1 MNDWAVVFLGIIA
14 AATLITA
21 IAQVGFIVA
30 TGRLA
35 RRLERAADDVQRE
48 VKPLVEHLDAIGR
61 DARRASSLAAAQL
74 ERVDDMAADLADRVD
89 RTLNTLQTA
98 AAGGVR
104 EGAAILAA
112 FRAAMAVVREFRA
125 SRSRAGAEDDD
136 ALFI

>member
-1 MNDWAVVFLGIIA
+1 MNDWAVVFLGVIA

-21 IAQVGFIVA
+21 IAQVGFIVV

-35 RRLERAADDVQRE
+35 RRLERAADDMQRE
-48 VKPLVEHLDAIGR
+48 VRPLVEHLDAIGR

-74 ERVDDMAADLADRVD
+74 ERVDYMAADLADRLD
-89 RTLNTLQTA
+89 RTLNSIQTA

-104 EGAAILAA
+104 EGAAMLAA
-112 FRAAMAVVREFRA
+112 FRAAMAVVREFRT
-125 SRSRAGAEDDD
+125 SRARTGAEDDD

>member
-1 MNDWAVVFLGIIA
+1 VNDWAVVFLGVIA

-21 IAQVGFIVA
+21 LAQVGFIVA

-35 RRLERAADDVQRE
+35 RRLERAADDVRRE

-74 ERVDDMAADLADRVD
+74 ERVDQMSADLADRVD

-104 EGAAILAA
+104 EGAAMLAA

-125 SRSRAGAEDDD
+125 GRARARAEDDD

>member
-1 MNDWAVVFLGIIA
+1 MNDWAVVFLGVIA

-48 VKPLVEHLDAIGR
+48 VRPLVEHLDAIGR

-104 EGAAILAA
+104 EGTAMLAA

-125 SRSRAGAEDDD
+125 SRSRSRAEDDD

>member
-1 MNDWAVVFLGIIA
+1 MNDWAVVFLGVIA

-35 RRLERAADDVQRE
+35 RRLERAADDMQRE
-48 VKPLVEHLDAIGR
+48 VRPLVEHLDAIGR
-61 DARRASSLAAAQL
+61 DARRASSLAAAQF
-74 ERVDDMAADLADRVD
+74 ERVDRLSADLADRLD
-89 RTLNTLQTA
+89 RTLNSLQTA

-104 EGAAILAA
+104 EGAAMLAA
-112 FRAAMAVVREFRA
+112 FRAAMAIVREFRA
-125 SRSRAGAEDDD
+125 SRARAGAEDDD

>member
-1 MNDWAVVFLGIIA
+1 VNDWGVVFLGIIA
-14 AATLITA
+14 VATLITA
-21 IAQVGFIVA
+21 LAQVGLIVA

-48 VKPLVEHLDAIGR
+48 VRPLVEHLDAIGR

-74 ERVDDMAADLADRVD
+74 ERVDHMSADLADRLD
-89 RTLNTLQTA
+89 RTLNTLHTA

-104 EGAAILAA
+104 EGTAMLAA
-112 FRAAMAVVREFRA
+112 FRAAMAVVRQFRT
-125 SRSRAGAEDDD
+125 SRARAGAEDDD

>member
-1 MNDWAVVFLGIIA
+1 VNDWAVVFLGVIA

-48 VKPLVEHLDAIGR
+48 VRPLVEHLDAIGR

-104 EGAAILAA
+104 EGTAMLAA

-125 SRSRAGAEDDD
+125 SRSRARAEDDD